1 MDIAFNSLEELYE
14 RITPALLTKA
24 TEMKRAGINYIKEED
39 IWNYLKETKWGK
51 TTNLS
56 LAEMVNDILNT
67 DNDKIETYVKI
78 KMKEMKLFLQNLKKI
93 NGLLM
98 VTIIKH

>member
-1 MDIAFNSLEELYE
+1 VEIKFTSLKELYVKIKPALTSKKEELS
-14 RITPALLTKA
+14 RIGL
-24 TEMKRAGINYIKEED
+24 NHIKEED

-78 KMKEMKLFLQNLKKI
+78 KMKEMKRNL
-93 NGLLM
+93 NLEDF
-98 VTIIKH
+98 